1 MRRTM
6 AQRVQVLTFAADHI
20 RVIPSARR
28 TLLPVVLAAA
38 TIALPATAQAKP
50 SPRGKVCAGASAKLR
65 PSPLRACVRVR
76 KAPKALPSAVK
87 REAVVRGKRRR
98 AQESLAGYMM
108 G

>member
-1 MRRTM
+1 M
-6 AQRVQVLTFAADHI
+6 AHRVQVLTSAADHV

-38 TIALPATAQAKP
+38 TFALPAVAEAKP

-76 KAPKALPSAVK
+76 KAPKALPSAAVK
-87 REAVVRGKRRR
+87 RDAVVKGKRRR
-98 AQESLAGYMM
+98 ALESSAGYMM

>member
-1 MRRTM
+1 M
-6 AQRVQVLTFAADHI
+6 
-20 RVIPSARR
+20 
-28 TLLPVVLAAA
+28 LAAA
-38 TIALPATAQAKP
+38 TLALPAVAEAKP
-50 SPRGKVCAGASAKLR
+50 SPRGKVCAGASAALR